1 MRNGR
6 GNGNSS
12 LTAAAAATAVG
23 LVAGLAVAAGRR
35 VALQAA
41 EAMTGE
47 WADALKAEHLMILE
61 LFDLIDATTPDQT
74 RKRSRLLRRLRAAFD
89 KHAYQEESVIYPAA
103 ALAGVDVKPLYAEH
117 AEAKVLLYALAER
130 DPGEPGWCD
139 EVKRLRRMADAHMRA
154 EEDEVFPALQASL
167 AADKQAA
174 LTVLMHRKGVTFA

>member
-6 GNGNSS
+6 KHNGAG
-12 LTAAAAATAVG
+12 LTAAAAVIGVA
-23 LVAGLAVAAGRR
+23 AGLAAAAGRR
-35 VALQAA
+35 VALRAA

-74 RKRSRLLRRLRAAFD
+74 RKRARLLRRLRAAFD
-89 KHAYQEESVIYPAA
+89 KHAFQEESVIYPAA

-117 AEAKVLLYALAER
+117 AEAKVLLYALGER

-139 EVKRLRRMADAHMRA
+139 EVKRLKGMADAHMRT
-154 EEDEVFPALQASL
+154 EENEVFPALQSAL
-167 AADKQAA
+167 AVDKQAA

>member
-1 MRNGR
+1 MGKGR
-6 GNGNSS
+6 KSGGAG
-12 LTAAAAATAVG
+12 LTAAAAVIGIA
-23 LVAGLAVAAGRR
+23 AGLAAAAGRR

-61 LFDLIDATTPDQT
+61 LFDLIDATKPDET
-74 RKRSRLLRRLRAAFD
+74 RKRSRLLRRLRAALD

-139 EVKRLRRMADAHMRA
+139 EVKRLRGMADAHMRV
-154 EEDEVFPALQASL
+154 EEDEVFPALNAAL
-167 AADKQAA
+167 AADKQVS
-174 LTVLMHRKGVTFA
+174 LTALMHRKGVTFA